1 MTCTTIFDIRSPIER
16 MSMKRYIRPVSTAP
30 ENILPP
36 KNSDISLRMFG
47 LLLSNTQILLVMYA
61 KRTEKNQAMTFEI
74 R

>member
-1 MTCTTIFDIRSPIER
+1 MIWTTIFEIVSPIVNT
-16 MSMKRYIRPVSTAP
+16 SMKRYIKAVSTTP

-36 KNSDISLRMFG
+36 KNSDISFRMSG

-61 KRTEKNQAMTFEI
+61 KSTEKNQAIMLEM